1 MTDSVLGNLVI
12 HMLLYWEN
20 VHLTANAL
28 HLLDIQTGNT
38 TKMFNVTVLMDE
50 ITNSLN
56 SNNNIY
62 NKYFNTTSDYS
73 LNDFRFKHRQTNK
86 VSVKYYSRDMSKQ
99 IMAFWGVG

>member
-12 HMLLYWEN
+12 YMLLYWWN

-28 HLLDIQTGNT
+28 HLMVIQTGNAAKVFSMT
-38 TKMFNVTVLMDE
+38 ALTDE

-62 NKYFNTTSDYS
+62 C
-73 LNDFRFKHRQTNK
+73 
-86 VSVKYYSRDMSKQ
+86 KYYSMQPVIIFKWLQ
-99 IMAFWGVG
+99 V